1 MDKILIEQYQKQM
14 TRNLDKLAL
23 LADFDESTK
32 FIEIKDGKEIYLD
45 KYEEVRKIAREI
57 IDELEEIE
65 LFFFEEILSEVN
77 WSDDKKRTRKKPKL
91 NFAGRA

>member
-23 LADFDESTK
+23 LVDFDESTK
-32 FIEIKDGKEIYLD
+32 FIEKKDGKEIYLD
-45 KYEEVRKIAREI
+45 KYEEVRKIANEVI
-57 IDELEEIE
+57 NELEEIE
-65 LFFFEEILSEVN
+65 LFFFKELLSEVN
-77 WSDDKKRTRKKPKL
+77 WSDDKKGQEKKPKL

>member
-23 LADFDESTK
+23 LVDFDESTK

-45 KYEEVRKIAREI
+45 KYEEVRKIANEVI
-57 IDELEEIE
+57 NELEEIE

-77 WSDDKKRTRKKPKL
+77 WSDDKKRTRKK
-91 NFAGRA
+91 A

>member
-1 MDKILIEQYQKQM
+1 MDKLLIEQYQKQM

-23 LADFDESTK
+23 LVDFDESTK

-45 KYEEVRKIAREI
+45 KYEEVRKIANEVI
-57 IDELEEIE
+57 NELEEIE

-77 WSDDKKRTRKKPKL
+77 WSDEKRTRKK
-91 NFAGRA
+91 A